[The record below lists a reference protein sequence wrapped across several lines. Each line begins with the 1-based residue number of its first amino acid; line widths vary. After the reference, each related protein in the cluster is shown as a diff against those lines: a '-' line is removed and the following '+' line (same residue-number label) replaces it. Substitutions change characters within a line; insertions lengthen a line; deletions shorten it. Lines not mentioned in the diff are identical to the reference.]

1 MRKIFDIMKQTNGD
15 SFEVIVKEN
24 GERVYRSWQ
33 SMKIVIDG
41 IVEKVGVHY
50 HKQIVVADK
59 NDEIF
64 TVEDMDEKE
73 YEALYFVEDKER
85 YARYFKGSSVEDL
98 IGLPEEDFNEILA
111 ARSVGLESF
120 DKKKGRELYQPKHH
134 VHNDFRDR

>member
-24 GERVYRSWQ
+24 GERIYRSWQ

-50 HKQIVVADK
+50 HKQVTIADK

-64 TVEDMDEKE
+64 IGVEDMSDEE
-73 YEALYFVEDKER
+73 YETLYFVEDKER
-85 YARYFKGSSVEDL
+85 YAKYFKVSTVEDL
-98 IGLPEEDFNEILA
+98 IGLPAEDFNEILA

-120 DKKKGRELYQPKHH
+120 DKKKGRKLYGE
-134 VHNDFRDR
+134 

>member
-73 YEALYFVEDKER
+73 YETLYFVEDKER
-85 YARYFKGSSVEDL
+85 YARYFKVSSIEDL

-120 DKKKGRELYQPKHH
+120 DKKKGRKLYGE
-134 VHNDFRDR
+134 

>member
-1 MRKIFDIMKQTNGD
+1 MRKVFDIMKQTNGD

-41 IVEKVGVHY
+41 TVEKVGVHY

-64 TVEDMDEKE
+64 TVENMDEKE

-85 YARYFKGSSVEDL
+85 YARYFKVSSVEDL

-120 DKKKGRELYQPKHH
+120 DKKKGRELYGE
-134 VHNDFRDR
+134 

>member
-120 DKKKGRELYQPKHH
+120 DKKKGRELYGE
-134 VHNDFRDR
+134 

>member
-1 MRKIFDIMKQTNGD
+1 MRKVFDIMKQTNGD

-41 IVEKVGVHY
+41 TVEKVGVHY

-85 YARYFKGSSVEDL
+85 YARYFKVSSVEDL

-120 DKKKGRELYQPKHH
+120 DKKKGRELYGE
-134 VHNDFRDR
+134 

>member
-1 MRKIFDIMKQTNGD
+1 MRKVFDIMKQTNGD

-50 HKQIVVADK
+50 HKQILIADK
-59 NDEIF
+59 NDEAFIGF
-64 TVEDMDEKE
+64 EDMDEKE

-85 YARYFKGSSVEDL
+85 YARYFKVSTVEDL
-98 IGLPEEDFNEILA
+98 IGLPAEDFNEILA

-120 DKKKGRELYQPKHH
+120 DKKKGRKLYGE
-134 VHNDFRDR
+134 

>member
-1 MRKIFDIMKQTNGD
+1 MRKVFDIMKQTNGD

-85 YARYFKGSSVEDL
+85 YAKYFRVSTVEDL

-120 DKKKGRELYQPKHH
+120 DKKKGRK
-134 VHNDFRDR
+134 

>member
-1 MRKIFDIMKQTNGD
+1 MRKVFDIMKQTNGD

-33 SMKIVIDG
+33 SMKIAIDG

-50 HKQIVVADK
+50 HEQIVVADK

-85 YARYFKGSSVEDL
+85 YAKYFRVSTVEDL

-120 DKKKGRELYQPKHH
+120 DKKKGRELYGE
-134 VHNDFRDR
+134 

>member
-1 MRKIFDIMKQTNGD
+1 MRKVFDIMKQTNGD

-33 SMKIVIDG
+33 SMKVVNDG

-50 HKQIVVADK
+50 HNQIVIADK

-64 TVEDMDEKE
+64 TTERMSEEE

-85 YARYFKGSSVEDL
+85 YARYFRVSTVEDL
-98 IGLPEEDFNEILA
+98 IGLPEDEFNEILA

-120 DKKKGRELYQPKHH
+120 DKKKGRKLYGT
-134 VHNDFRDR
+134 

>member
-73 YEALYFVEDKER
+73 YEALYFVEDKGR
-85 YARYFKGSSVEDL
+85 YARYFKVSSVEDL

-111 ARSVGLESF
+111 ARSVGSESF
-120 DKKKGRELYQPKHH
+120 DKKKGRELYGE
-134 VHNDFRDR
+134 